1 LIAVHGASR
10 YSITSR
16 LFDSALDAF
25 SKTFPS
31 TSQTTASTMITAMRM
46 RRVGFTGRRESM
58 PVTIVSMPL

>member
-10 YSITSR
+10 YSITRR

-25 SKTFPS
+25 SSTLPR
-31 TSQTTASTMITAMRM
+31 TSQMMASTMITVTRM
-46 RRVGFTGRRESM
+46 PRVGFTGRSESM